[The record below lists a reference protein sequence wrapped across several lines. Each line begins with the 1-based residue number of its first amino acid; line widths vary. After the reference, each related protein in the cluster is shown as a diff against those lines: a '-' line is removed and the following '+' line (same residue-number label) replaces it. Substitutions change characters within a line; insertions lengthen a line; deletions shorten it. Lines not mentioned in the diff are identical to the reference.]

1 MTAPVCTVIAG
12 PNGAGKTTFALKY
25 LRGAGHCDNFV
36 NADLIA
42 AGLSPLVPE
51 KETIAAGRLFLRE
64 VHRFIADRESFAF
77 ETTLSGRR
85 YLKLIRELVADGWE
99 VHLVYLWLPSVAACL
114 ERVAERVARGGHNIP
129 PETIERRYFRSVA
142 NLLGEYSA
150 ACNSV
155 VCIDNSISGP
165 SIIFQQAKTER
176 TVLNAER
183 FERMLRSVER

>member
-64 VHRFIADRESFAF
+64 VHRFIADRASFAF

-142 NLLGEYSA
+142 NLLGEYSM
-150 ACNSV
+150 ACTAT
-155 VCIDNSISGP
+155 VCFDNSESQP
-165 SIIFQQAKTER
+165 FPIFRQSEGVR
-176 TVLNAER
+176 VVLDNTRILKLEESAGR
-183 FERMLRSVER
+183 

>member
-64 VHRFIADRESFAF
+64 VHRFIADRASFAF
-77 ETTLSGRR
+77 ETTLSGRS
-85 YLKLIRELVADGWE
+85 YLRLIRELIIAGWE

-129 PETIERRYFRSVA
+129 QQTIERRYARSVA
-142 NLLGEYSA
+142 NLLGDYAA
-150 ACNSV
+150 ACTSA
-155 VCIDNSISGP
+155 VCIDNSVADSRV
-165 SIIFQQAKTER
+165 IFVQRGDAR
-176 TVLNAER
+176 TVIDAER
-183 FERMLRSVER
+183 FDRLNGKFES